1 MTKPSFKRSFRE
13 ENVLD
18 SNCCRLDS
26 AGEIDVG
33 ISLRLGIQIISI
45 LETKRNKVQKEIS
58 NI

>member
-33 ISLRLGIQIISI
+33 ISLRLGFQITIMLKNIGEKKKLSA
-45 LETKRNKVQKEIS
+45 KRN
-58 NI
+58 